1 MTTRIVSTFQP
12 ACSAAF
18 QIAAATTLGLLL
30 ASGCS
35 MQYTGNTAGGDRQA
49 YANVGEDGEDLGLE
63 CRREPVL
70 GTRMTKQVC
79 STREQREARTAAS
92 RAGFEDTVRR
102 ANFPSSNQ

>member
-1 MTTRIVSTFQP
+1 MTTRILPTTPP

-18 QIAAATTLGLLL
+18 KIATAAALGLLL

-35 MQYTGNTAGGDRQA
+35 MQYTGNSAGADRQV
-49 YANVGEDGEDLGLE
+49 YANVDEDGEDLGLE

-70 GTRMTKQVC
+70 GTRMTKKVC
-79 STREQREARTAAS
+79 STREQREARTEAS

-102 ANFPSSNQ
+102 ANFPSSTQ